1 MAENKV
7 ETCWGTDVKE
17 RRHFL
22 GVTQEDFAELLGISQ
37 AHLSKI
43 ESGKVPVST
52 AMKERIDRELKVR
65 AQLRHC
71 VQSNC
76 ADCEPLLDSG
86 DAPHLQV
93 QDVREKRLIYGASRS
108 ELADISALWEDV
120 LCKLE
125 VGEPVEAQEMLLA
138 QVDMA
143 LYLYRPRC
151 PREVSIDYISFRFP
165 NTAKD
170 GGGDWDEHGC
180 IKDVFENVLGIQ
192 IDDRLVE
199 REDRR
204 YHNYTAI
211 YRFME
216 ITLRF
221 SPKADSG
228 VLLEMKGRGCR
239 VFESILQ
246 AQNRTWYDFLQK
258 CVEKGCMATRLDV
271 AIDDTVGLYSIPE
284 LIEKYRNGL
293 FDFGRIQAVKEHGS
307 NLPTA
312 LAKRD
317 APTDMGHTLHIGSG
331 QSPIRFCLYE
341 KDFEQAQKRQIPI
354 ADIVGVKNRLE
365 IRLRDD
371 RAQNALLH
379 LAEPNDIVAMAYGIV
394 SEKLQ
399 FFTTDPDG
407 HQQACPRW
415 QRFLGDGWEDV
426 KLTTK
431 PEALTDERINRWIQK
446 QCAPTLKYVLMRDM
460 ATNDTFLNE
469 SIQNAVLSP
478 RHEVLLAYKGI
489 ELGDIIVPELRMDEA
504 GTVQTY
510 V

>member
-1 MAENKV
+1 MVENKT
-7 ETCWGTDVKE
+7 EICWCTDIRE

-22 GVTQEDFAELLGISQ
+22 RVTQEDFAEMLGISQ

-43 ESGKVPVST
+43 ESGKVPVSR
-52 AMKERIDRELKVR
+52 ALRESIDSELRVR

-71 VQSNC
+71 AQSKC
-76 ADCEPLLDSG
+76 EDCEPLLDSG
-86 DAPHLQV
+86 DAPHLQIR
-93 QDVREKRLIYGASRS
+93 DVKEKRLIYGVSRS
-108 ELADISALWEDV
+108 ELAEVSALWEDV
-120 LCKLE
+120 LIKLE
-125 VGEPVEAQEMLLA
+125 AGEPVEAQEMYLA
-138 QVDMA
+138 QIDMA
-143 LYLYRPRC
+143 LYIYRPRC

-170 GGGDWDEHGC
+170 NGGEWDEHGC

-192 IDDRLVE
+192 INDRLIE
-199 REDRR
+199 REERR
-204 YHNYTAI
+204 YHSYTI
-211 YRFME
+211 LYRFME

-258 CVEKGCMATRLDV
+258 CVEKGCVATRLDI
-271 AIDDTVGLYSIPE
+271 AIDDTVGLLSVSE
-284 LIEKYRNGL
+284 LIEKYKGGL
-293 FDFGRIQAVKEHGS
+293 FDFGRLQAVKEHGS

-312 LAKRD
+312 LAKWD
-317 APTDMGHTLHIGSG
+317 APTDMGRTLHIGSG
-331 QSPIRFCLYE
+331 KSPLRFCLYQ
-341 KDFEQAQKRQIPI
+341 KDFEQAKKQQIPI
-354 ADIVGVKNRLE
+354 ADMLGAKNRLE

-371 RAQNALLH
+371 RAQNALLR
-379 LAEPNDIVAMAYGIV
+379 LAEPSDIVAMAYGIV

-399 FFTTDPDG
+399 FFTTAPDG
-407 HQQACPRW
+407 EPQACPRW
-415 QRFLGDGWEDV
+415 QRFLGDGWANV
-426 KLTTK
+426 KLTTR
-431 PEALTDERINRWIQK
+431 PEELTDERINRWIQK

-460 ATNDTFLNE
+460 AMGENFLND

-478 RHEVLLAYKGI
+478 RHEVLLACKGI
-489 ELGDIIVPELRMDEA
+489 DIGDMIVPEIRMDERRS
-504 GTVQTY
+504 VY